1 MEQRQLRELLE
12 RVAAGETAVDEAE
25 QALRIAP
32 FTELGY
38 ATVDNHRGMRQG
50 VSEVV
55 YGAGKTA
62 EQIAGVCRALV
73 ENGRACAGH
82 PAGAPKEANAVQTRP
97 GRRVPAPSRS
107 PTAKA
112 PRLRHPGRRRPS

>member
-25 QALRIAP
+25 QALRIARSRSWA
-32 FTELGY
+32 

-55 YGAGKTA
+55 Y
-62 EQIAGVCRALV
+62 VRA
-73 ENGRACAGH
+73 
-82 PAGAPKEANAVQTRP
+82 
-97 GRRVPAPSRS
+97 
-107 PTAKA
+107 
-112 PRLRHPGRRRPS
+112 RRPSR

>member
-73 ENGRACAGH
+73 ENGQ
-82 PAGAPKEANAVQTRP
+82 E
-97 GRRVPAPSRS
+97 RVPWKARALSRSLTAKDRVSASWARRPS
-107 PTAKA
+107 PTATG
-112 PRLRHPGRRRPS
+112 LS